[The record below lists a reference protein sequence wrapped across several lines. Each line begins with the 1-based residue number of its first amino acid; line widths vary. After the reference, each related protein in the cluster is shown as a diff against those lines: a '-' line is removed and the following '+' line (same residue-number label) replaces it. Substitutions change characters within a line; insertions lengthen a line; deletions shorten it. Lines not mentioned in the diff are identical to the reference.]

1 MGRAQVMEAF
11 NRIGRAA
18 ERRYTAAM
26 TSHLAIELEQTELW
40 LLGDKAIYWPDQQAL
55 LVADIHF
62 GKAAAYRRLGQPVPH
77 GTTQSNLLRLDLL
90 LARYS
95 CRQLI
100 FLGDFLHAPESQTPA
115 VLARL
120 HQWRADHASLAITL
134 IRGNHDRRAG
144 DPPVTLGMTV
154 VPEPLLLGP
163 FALQHEPDP
172 HPTHHVLAGHL
183 HPAFRLNGRGRQSL
197 RLPCF
202 CSGERLS
209 LLPAFGGFTGMLEV
223 DANPGRRL
231 FVVGD
236 GEVWQVT

>member
-1 MGRAQVMEAF
+1 M
-11 NRIGRAA
+11 NL
-18 ERRYTAAM
+18 
-26 TSHLAIELEQTELW
+26 HLPIELEQTELW
-40 LLGDKAIYWPDQQAL
+40 LLADKAIYWPEQRAL
-55 LVADIHF
+55 LIADIHF

-77 GTTQSNLLRLDLL
+77 GTTQANLQRLDAL
-90 LARYS
+90 LARYR
-95 CRQLI
+95 CEQLI

-115 VLARL
+115 TLGQL
-120 HQWRADHASLAITL
+120 HAWRTRHPGLAITL

-144 DPPVTLGMTV
+144 DPPSTLGMTV

-183 HPAFRLNGRGRQSL
+183 HPAFRLNGRARQSL

-202 CSGERLS
+202 CIGERLS
-209 LLPAFGGFTGMLEV
+209 LLPAFGSFTGMMEV
-223 DANPGRRL
+223 DADPGRRL

-236 GEVWQVT
+236 DCVWRVA